1 MRICVMLVAA
11 LLLSVPA
18 SAQDTFKQVWVTQ
31 ADSGDVIRGRIVDL
45 SADSFAILTPD
56 NRRVEMKLDRVLRIE
71 AQGDSLK
78 NGALIGAGVMLGLT
92 ALGCAGLGG
101 GNYCARAAA
110 LNTTFGAMIGVGI
123 DALNGGRSTLY
134 KRAAAVKAAPALT
147 VGFKMRW

>member
-1 MRICVMLVAA
+1 MRICLTLLIA
-11 LLLSVPA
+11 LFLSVPA
-18 SAQDTFKQVWVTQ
+18 GAQDIFKQVWVTQ
-31 ADSGDVIRGRIVDL
+31 ADSGEVIRGWIVEL

-92 ALGCAGLGG
+92 AAGCAGLRGG
-101 GNYCARAAA
+101 GGYCARAAVF
-110 LNTTFGAMIGVGI
+110 NTAFGAMIGVGI

-134 KRAAAVKAAPALT
+134 KRAAPGKGAGVA
-147 VGFKMRW
+147 FKLKW